1 MHMNYENEQ
10 RKQRRQRVLKDGKIV
25 SSDMNSLIDVKIRD
39 MSASGALV
47 NLPANVVMPD
57 KFNFLVVSDRLLY
70 PAVLR
75 WRKGEAM
82 GIEFT
87 GGARPSALRIGKP
100 R

>member
-1 MHMNYENEQ
+1 VSYENAQ
-10 RKQRRQRVLKDGKIV
+10 RKHHRQRVLKDGKII

-39 MSASGALV
+39 LSASGALV
-47 NLPANVVMPD
+47 HMPANVVLPD
-57 KFNFLVVSDRLLY
+57 KFNFLVVSDKLLY

-75 WRKGEAM
+75 WRRAEAI

-87 GGARPSALRIGKP
+87 GEPRPSALRIGKP

>member
-1 MHMNYENEQ
+1 MNFENEQ

-25 SSDMNSLIDVKIRD
+25 TADMNSLIDVKIRD

-87 GGARPSALRIGKP
+87 GESRPSALRLGKP

>member
-1 MHMNYENEQ
+1 MDMSYENEQ
-10 RKQRRQRVLKDGKIV
+10 RKQRRQRVLKEGKIV

-57 KFNFLVVSDRLLY
+57 KFNLLIVSERLLY
-70 PAVLR
+70 PAELR

-82 GIEFT
+82 GLEFT
-87 GGARPSALRIGKP
+87 GEPRPSALRIGKP
-100 R
+100 H

>member
-1 MHMNYENEQ
+1 MHMSYENEQ
-10 RKQRRQRVLKDGKIV
+10 RKQRRHRVLKDGKIV

-57 KFNFLVVSDRLLY
+57 KFNLLVVSDRLLY

-87 GGARPSALRIGKP
+87 DEPRPSALRLGKP

>member
-1 MHMNYENEQ
+1 MSYENEH
-10 RKQRRQRVLKDGKIV
+10 RKHRRQRVLKDGKIV
-25 SSDMNSLIDVKIRD
+25 SSDMNTLIDVKIRD

-47 NLPANVVMPD
+47 NLPTNVVMPD
-57 KFNFLVVSDRLLY
+57 KFNFLIVSERLLY
-70 PAVLR
+70 PAIVR

-87 GGARPSALRIGKP
+87 GEPRPSALRVGKP

>member
-1 MHMNYENEQ
+1 MHMSSEHEH
-10 RKQRRQRVLKDGKIV
+10 RMQRRHRVLKDGKIV

-47 NLPANVVMPD
+47 NLPTNVVMPD
-57 KFNFLVVSDRLLY
+57 KFNFLVVSERLLY
-70 PAVLR
+70 PAAVR

-87 GGARPSALRIGKP
+87 GEPRLSVLRTDKP

>member
-1 MHMNYENEQ
+1 MNYENEQ

-25 SSDMNSLIDVKIRD
+25 TADMNSLIDVKIRD

-87 GGARPSALRIGKP
+87 GESRLSALRLSKP

>member
-1 MHMNYENEQ
+1 MHMSYENEH
-10 RKQRRQRVLKDGKIV
+10 RKHRRQRVLKEGKIV

-39 MSASGALV
+39 MSTSGALV

-57 KFNFLVVSDRLLY
+57 KFNLLIVSERLLY
-70 PAVLR
+70 PAELR

-82 GIEFT
+82 GLEFT
-87 GGARPSALRIGKP
+87 GEPRPSALRIGKP

>member
-1 MHMNYENEQ
+1 MHTSYENEQ

-39 MSASGALV
+39 VSAGGALV

-70 PAVLR
+70 PAVIR
-75 WRKGEAM
+75 
-82 GIEFT
+82 
-87 GGARPSALRIGKP
+87 
-100 R
+100 

>member
-1 MHMNYENEQ
+1 MHMSYENEQ
-10 RKQRRQRVLKDGKIV
+10 RKQRRQRVLKEGKIV
-25 SSDMNSLIDVKIRD
+25 TSDMNSLIDVKIRD

-57 KFNFLVVSDRLLY
+57 NFNLLVVSERLLY
-70 PAVLR
+70 PAELR

-82 GIEFT
+82 GLEFT
-87 GGARPSALRIGKP
+87 VEPRPSALRIGKL

>member
-1 MHMNYENEQ
+1 MDMSYESEQ

-39 MSASGALV
+39 MSAGGALV
-47 NLPANVVMPD
+47 NVPANVKMPD

-70 PAVLR
+70 PAVMR
-75 WRKGEAM
+75 WRKGETM
-82 GIEFT
+82 GIEIT
-87 GGARPSALRIGKP
+87 GEPKPSALRISNP

>member
-1 MHMNYENEQ
+1 MHMSYENEQ
-10 RKQRRQRVLKDGKIV
+10 RKQRRQRVLKEGKIV

-39 MSASGALV
+39 MSESGALV

-57 KFNFLVVSDRLLY
+57 KFNLLVVSERLLY

-82 GIEFT
+82 GLEFT
-87 GGARPSALRIGKP
+87 GEPRPSALRTGKL

>member
-1 MHMNYENEQ
+1 MN
-10 RKQRRQRVLKDGKIV
+10 RV
-25 SSDMNSLIDVKIRD
+25 IDVKIRD
-39 MSASGALV
+39 MSESGALV

-57 KFNFLVVSDRLLY
+57 KFNLLVVSERLLY
-70 PAVLR
+70 PAIVR

-87 GGARPSALRIGKP
+87 GEPRPSALRIGKP